1 MRRSAAR
8 SSQKIILLN
17 LYLTIG
23 ANVLSQFSEAFNEM
37 SGYQVFLNMKA
48 PGAFKELKRHFR
60 QGSKFRNFGCA
71 THCNISF
78 MFSCIIS
85 RFSPVLLFNSTGLT
99 EKEQLIRN
107 EDEAD

>member
-60 QGSKFRNFGCA
+60 QGFKFQN
-71 THCNISF
+71 CNITF
-78 MFSCIIS
+78 MFSCSIS
-85 RFSPVLLFNSTGLT
+85 RFAPVLLFNSTGLT